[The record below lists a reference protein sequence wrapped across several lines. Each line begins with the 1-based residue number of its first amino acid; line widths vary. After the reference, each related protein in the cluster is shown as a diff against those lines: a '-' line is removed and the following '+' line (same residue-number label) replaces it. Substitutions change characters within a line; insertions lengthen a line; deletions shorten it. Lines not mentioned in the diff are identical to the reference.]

1 MDPQIDQTWYKKTAH
16 GKTFRVNFTGGNSMK
31 IIIMGCGRVGSQVSL
46 LLAKHGHA
54 VTVIDHDENALARLG
69 GEFKGKIVNGL
80 GFDRN
85 VLVEAEIE
93 TAEGFVAASS
103 SDNANIVA
111 ARIARNIFRVPR
123 VVARLYDPVRAEI
136 YQRLGLTTI
145 SSTAWGA
152 ERIVEVVTHTD
163 LDVLSVFQDGGTT
176 MVRMEAPARLKGY
189 RVTQMNI
196 PGEVLVA
203 AITRNDQTFIPVSGT
218 EFQERDVIY
227 IAVIPSAMNR
237 LEEMLGIERM

>member
-1 MDPQIDQTWYKKTAH
+1 
-16 GKTFRVNFTGGNSMK
+16 MK
-31 IIIMGCGRVGSQVSL
+31 VIIMGCGRVGSQVSL
-46 LLAKHGHA
+46 LLARQGHE
-54 VTVIDHDENALARLG
+54 VIVIDHDANALSKLG
-69 GEFKGKIVNGL
+69 TDFKGRVVRGI

-85 VLVEAEIE
+85 ILIEAGVE

-152 ERIVEVVTHTD
+152 ERIVEVVTHSD
-163 LDVLSVFQDGGTT
+163 LDVINIFSDGGTT
-176 MVRMEAPARLKGY
+176 MIRVESPARLNGH
-189 RVTQMNI
+189 RVAQMNI
-196 PGEVLVA
+196 PGEVSVT
-203 AITRNDQTFIPVSGT
+203 AITRSDHTFIPVSGT
-218 EFQERDVIY
+218 EFQEGDILY
-227 IAVIPSAMNR
+227 LTVIPSAMNR
-237 LEEMLGIERM
+237 LEEMLGIERR